1 MKIKSYLTSV
11 ITQKTKYYNN
21 LVVGKMKV
29 EICDVSIKG
38 FVGLNFKMYTFI
50 RQGTNK
56 NVADDKLKFEDCKFF
71 FFNKSYMRHKMN
83 RNQGKY
89 HNIGQH
95 RINKISLYSYDDT
108 NFKLYTYR

>member
-1 MKIKSYLTSV
+1 MVLKLKILTDTDSLLYG
-11 ITQKTKYYNN
+11 IQTETFHENFFKDKELFDFSNYPKDSKYYNN

-50 RQGTNK
+50 REEINK

-71 FFNKSYMRHKMN
+71 FL
-83 RNQGKY
+83 Q
-89 HNIGQH
+89 
-95 RINKISLYSYDDT
+95 
-108 NFKLYTYR
+108 